1 MIKLFIGGLSESID
15 EMEIAILC
23 SIHGHIDSIKIVRD
37 KVTGKCKGYAFL
49 EIPKEADAKNIVEQ
63 LNGETFKGN
72 VLTVKISEDK
82 PKVKKF
88 NSEFKKPFNKRPRTF
103 N

>member
-1 MIKLFIGGLSESID
+1 MAKLFIGGLSESID
-15 EMEIAILC
+15 EMDIAILC

-37 KVTGKCKGYAFL
+37 KVSGKCKGYAFL
-49 EIPKEADAKNIVEQ
+49 EIPKDGDAANIAAQ

-72 VLTVKISEDK
+72 ILTVKISEDK
-82 PKVKKF
+82 PSLPKF
-88 NSEFKKPFNKRPRTF
+88 NKPFNKRPRSF